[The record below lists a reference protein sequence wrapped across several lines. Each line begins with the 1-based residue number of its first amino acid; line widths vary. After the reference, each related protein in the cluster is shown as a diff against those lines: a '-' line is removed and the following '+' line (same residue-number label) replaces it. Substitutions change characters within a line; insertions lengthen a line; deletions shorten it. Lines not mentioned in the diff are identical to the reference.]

1 MFKRTFNIFLCF
13 FITVVAILLPYFRN
27 KDPLITKIYNFISV
41 ANKDYYG
48 VVLSALAIFVTFLIF
63 NSQNEK
69 DKKIRF
75 DDEQRRQEREKKKS
89 ILKIEKS
96 VLLQHVLIL

>member
-41 ANKDYYG
+41 VNKDYYG

-75 DDEQRRQEREKKKS
+75 DDEQRRQEREKKRVS
-89 ILKIEKS
+89 
-96 VLLQHVLIL
+96 